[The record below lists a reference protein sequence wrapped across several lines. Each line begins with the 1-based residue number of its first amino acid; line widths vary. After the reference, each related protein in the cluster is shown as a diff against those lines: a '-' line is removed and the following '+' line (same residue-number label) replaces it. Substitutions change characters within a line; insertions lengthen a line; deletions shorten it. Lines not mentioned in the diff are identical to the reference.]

1 MKSRTTLIITILII
15 TLSAALLLCTGCSKP
30 SKVSSERL
38 KEVVVY
44 TYDSFIS
51 EWGPGPALIEA
62 FEKQSGYTLTFIS
75 VGDGAQV
82 LSRAVLEKDNPQAD
96 VLVGLDNQL
105 ADEARK
111 RGILSAYKPQNA
123 DALIPE
129 NLRFT
134 NDWLLTPYDWSNFA
148 LIYDTKSSVSE
159 PASLEDLTK
168 SEYKNKI
175 ILMDPRTSTP
185 GLGFV
190 SWTVSVYGD
199 DYLDYWKRLKPNI
212 LTMAPGWDTGYGLFT
227 SGEAPLVISYTTSP
241 AYHVEYENETRYK
254 ALIFSEGHAHQIE
267 GAGVVRN
274 AVNQKGAKAFIDFLI
289 SKEAQDLI
297 PLLQWMYPV
306 NQEVALPPSFDA
318 APKAGKNLSCDPQKV
333 LDASQKIM
341 NMLSQ

>member
-1 MKSRTTLIITILII
+1 MKSIRTTIITIL
-15 TLSAALLLCTGCSKP
+15 LFSMAAVFFFSGCSKS
-30 SKVSSERL
+30 SKVSPERL

-62 FEKQSGYTLTFIS
+62 FEKQSGYTLIFIS
-75 VGDGAQV
+75 VGDGGQV
-82 LSRAVLEKDNPQAD
+82 LSHAVLEKDNPQAD

-105 ADEARK
+105 VEEARK
-111 RGILSAYKPQNA
+111 RGILTAYKPLNA
-123 DALIPE
+123 DLLIPE
-129 NLRFT
+129 HLRLAD
-134 NDWLLTPYDWSNFA
+134 DWLLTPYDWSNFA
-148 LIYDTKSSVSE
+148 LIYDTQSSVRE
-159 PASLEDLTK
+159 PLSLEDLTK
-168 SEYKNKI
+168 EEYAKKI

-190 SWTVSVYGD
+190 SWTVSVFGD
-199 DYLDYWKRLKPNI
+199 TYLDYWNRLKPNI

-241 AYHVEYENETRYK
+241 AYHVEYEDTRRYK
-254 ALIFSEGHAHQIE
+254 ALIFDEGHAFQIE
-267 GAGVVRN
+267 GAGIVKN
-274 AVNQKGAKAFIDFLI
+274 AVNEKGAKAFIDFLI

-306 NQEVALPPSFDA
+306 NSEVVLPPSFDA
-318 APKAGKNLSCDPQKV
+318 APKAGKNLSADPQKV

>member
-1 MKSRTTLIITILII
+1 MKSIRTTIITIL
-15 TLSAALLLCTGCSKP
+15 LFSMAAVFFFSGCSKS
-30 SKVSSERL
+30 SKVSPERL

-75 VGDGAQV
+75 VGDGGQV
-82 LSRAVLEKDNPQAD
+82 LSHAVLEKDNPQAD

-105 ADEARK
+105 VEEARK
-111 RGILSAYKPQNA
+111 RGILTAYKPLNA
-123 DALIPE
+123 DLLIPE
-129 NLRFT
+129 HLRLAD
-134 NDWLLTPYDWSNFA
+134 DWLLTPYDWSNFA
-148 LIYDTKSSVSE
+148 LIYDTQSSVRE
-159 PASLEDLTK
+159 PLSLEDLTK
-168 SEYKNKI
+168 EEYAKKI

-190 SWTVSVYGD
+190 SWTVSVFGD
-199 DYLDYWKRLKPNI
+199 NYLDYWNRLKPNI

-241 AYHVEYENETRYK
+241 AYHVEYEDTRRYK
-254 ALIFSEGHAHQIE
+254 ALIFDEGHAYQIE
-267 GAGVVRN
+267 GAGIVKN
-274 AVNQKGAKAFIDFLI
+274 AVNEKGAKAFIDFLI

-306 NQEVALPPSFDA
+306 NSEVVLPPSFDA
-318 APKAGKNLSCDPQKV
+318 APKAGKNLSADPQKV

>member
-1 MKSRTTLIITILII
+1 MKSIRTTIITIL
-15 TLSAALLLCTGCSKP
+15 LFSMAAVFFFSGCSKS
-30 SKVSSERL
+30 SKVSPERL

-62 FEKQSGYTLTFIS
+62 FEKQSGYTLIFIS
-75 VGDGAQV
+75 VGDGGQV
-82 LSRAVLEKDNPQAD
+82 LSHAVLEKDNPQAD

-105 ADEARK
+105 VEEARK
-111 RGILSAYKPQNA
+111 RGILTAYKPLNA
-123 DALIPE
+123 DLLIPE
-129 NLRFT
+129 HLRLAD
-134 NDWLLTPYDWSNFA
+134 DWLLTPYDWSNFA
-148 LIYDTKSSVSE
+148 LIYDTQSSVRE
-159 PASLEDLTK
+159 PLSLEDLTK
-168 SEYKNKI
+168 EEYAKKI

-190 SWTVSVYGD
+190 SWTVSIFGD
-199 DYLDYWKRLKPNI
+199 TYLDYWNRLKPNI

-241 AYHVEYENETRYK
+241 AYHVEYEDTRRYK
-254 ALIFSEGHAHQIE
+254 ALIFDEGHAFQIE
-267 GAGVVRN
+267 GAGIVKN
-274 AVNQKGAKAFIDFLI
+274 AVNEKGAEAFIDFLI

-306 NQEVALPPSFDA
+306 NSEVVLPPSFDA
-318 APKAGKNLSCDPQKV
+318 APKAGKNLSADPQKV

>member
-1 MKSRTTLIITILII
+1 MKSIRTTIITIL
-15 TLSAALLLCTGCSKP
+15 LFSMAAVFFFSGCSKS
-30 SKVSSERL
+30 SKVSPERL

-75 VGDGAQV
+75 VGDGGQV
-82 LSRAVLEKDNPQAD
+82 LSHAVLEKDNPQAD

-105 ADEARK
+105 VEEARK
-111 RGILSAYKPQNA
+111 RGILTAYKPLNA
-123 DALIPE
+123 DLLIPE
-129 NLRFT
+129 HLRLAD
-134 NDWLLTPYDWSNFA
+134 DWLLTPYDWSNFA
-148 LIYDTKSSVSE
+148 LIYDTQSSVRE
-159 PASLEDLTK
+159 PLSLEDLTK
-168 SEYKNKI
+168 EEYAKKI

-190 SWTVSVYGD
+190 SWTVSVFGD
-199 DYLDYWKRLKPNI
+199 TYLDYWNRLKPNI

-241 AYHVEYENETRYK
+241 AYHVEYEDTRRYK
-254 ALIFSEGHAHQIE
+254 ALIFDEGHAYQIE
-267 GAGVVRN
+267 GAGVVKN
-274 AVNQKGAKAFIDFLI
+274 AVNEKGAKAFIDFLI

-306 NQEVALPPSFDA
+306 NSEVVLPPSFDA
-318 APKAGKNLSCDPQKV
+318 APKAGKNLSADPQKV

>member
-1 MKSRTTLIITILII
+1 MKSIRTTIITIL
-15 TLSAALLLCTGCSKP
+15 LFSMAAVFFFSGCSKS
-30 SKVSSERL
+30 SKVSPERL

-75 VGDGAQV
+75 VGDGGQV
-82 LSRAVLEKDNPQAD
+82 LSHAVLEKDNPQAD

-105 ADEARK
+105 VEEARK
-111 RGILSAYKPQNA
+111 RGILTAYKPLNA
-123 DALIPE
+123 DLLIPE
-129 NLRFT
+129 HLRLAD
-134 NDWLLTPYDWSNFA
+134 DWLLTPYDWSNFA
-148 LIYDTKSSVSE
+148 LIYDTQSSVRE
-159 PASLEDLTK
+159 PLSLEDLTK
-168 SEYKNKI
+168 EEYAKKI

-190 SWTVSVYGD
+190 SWTVSVFGD
-199 DYLDYWKRLKPNI
+199 NYLDYWKRLKPNI

-241 AYHVEYENETRYK
+241 AYHVEYEDTRRYK
-254 ALIFSEGHAHQIE
+254 ALIFDEGHAYQIE
-267 GAGVVRN
+267 GAGVVNN
-274 AVNQKGAKAFIDFLI
+274 ALNEKGAKAFMDFLI

-306 NQEVALPPSFDA
+306 NSEVVLPPSFDA
-318 APKAGKNLSCDPQKV
+318 APKAGKNLSADPQKV

>member
-1 MKSRTTLIITILII
+1 MKSIRTTIITIL
-15 TLSAALLLCTGCSKP
+15 LFSMAAVFFFSGCSKS
-30 SKVSSERL
+30 SKVSPERL

-75 VGDGAQV
+75 VGDGGQV
-82 LSRAVLEKDNPQAD
+82 LSHAVLEKDNPQAD

-105 ADEARK
+105 VEEARK
-111 RGILSAYKPQNA
+111 RGILTAYKPLNA
-123 DALIPE
+123 DLLIPE
-129 NLRFT
+129 HLRLAD
-134 NDWLLTPYDWSNFA
+134 DWLLTPYDWSNFA
-148 LIYDTKSSVSE
+148 LIYDTQSSVRE
-159 PASLEDLTK
+159 PLSLEDLTK
-168 SEYKNKI
+168 EEYAKKI

-190 SWTVSVYGD
+190 SWTVSVFGD
-199 DYLDYWKRLKPNI
+199 TYLDYWNRLKPNI

-241 AYHVEYENETRYK
+241 AYHVEYEDTRRYK
-254 ALIFSEGHAHQIE
+254 ALIFDEGHAYQIE
-267 GAGVVRN
+267 GAGIVKN
-274 AVNQKGAKAFIDFLI
+274 AVNEKGAKAFIDFLI

-306 NQEVALPPSFDA
+306 NSEVVLPPSFDA
-318 APKAGKNLSCDPQKV
+318 APKAGKNLSADPQKV

>member
-1 MKSRTTLIITILII
+1 MKSLRTTIITVL
-15 TLSAALLLCTGCSKP
+15 LFSLAAVFFFSGCSRS
-30 SKVSSERL
+30 SKASPERL

-62 FEKQSGYTLTFIS
+62 FEKQSGYTLTFVS
-75 VGDGAQV
+75 VGDGGQV
-82 LSRAVLEKDNPQAD
+82 LSHAVLEKDNPQAD

-105 ADEARK
+105 VEEARK
-111 RGILSAYKPQNA
+111 RGILTAYKPLHA
-123 DALIPE
+123 DTLIPE
-129 NLRFT
+129 HLRLAD
-134 NDWLLTPYDWSNFA
+134 DWLLTPYDWSNFA
-148 LIYDTKSSVSE
+148 LIYDTQSSVRE
-159 PASLEDLTK
+159 PLSLEDLTK
-168 SEYKNKI
+168 EEYAKKI

-190 SWTVSVYGD
+190 SWTVSVFGD
-199 DYLDYWKRLKPNI
+199 NYLDYWKRLKPNI

-241 AYHVEYENETRYK
+241 AYHVEYEDTLRYK
-254 ALIFSEGHAHQIE
+254 ALIFAEGHAYQIE
-267 GAGVVRN
+267 GAGVVNN
-274 AVNQKGAKAFIDFLI
+274 ALNEKGAKAFMDFLI

-306 NQEVALPPSFDA
+306 NSEVILPPSFDA
-318 APKAGKNLSCDPQKV
+318 APKAGKNLSADPQKV

>member
-1 MKSRTTLIITILII
+1 MKSIRTTIITIL
-15 TLSAALLLCTGCSKP
+15 LFSMAAVFFFSGCSKS
-30 SKVSSERL
+30 SKVSPERL

-75 VGDGAQV
+75 VGDGGQV
-82 LSRAVLEKDNPQAD
+82 LSHAVLEKDNPQAD

-105 ADEARK
+105 VEEARK
-111 RGILSAYKPQNA
+111 RGILTAYKPLNA
-123 DALIPE
+123 DLLIPE
-129 NLRFT
+129 HLRLAD
-134 NDWLLTPYDWSNFA
+134 DWLLTPYDWSNFA
-148 LIYDTKSSVSE
+148 LIYDTQSSVRE
-159 PASLEDLTK
+159 PLSLEDLTK
-168 SEYKNKI
+168 EEYAKKI

-190 SWTVSVYGD
+190 SWTVSVFGD
-199 DYLDYWKRLKPNI
+199 KYLDYWNRLKPNI

-241 AYHVEYENETRYK
+241 AYHVEYEDTRRYK
-254 ALIFSEGHAHQIE
+254 ALIFDEGHAYQIE
-267 GAGVVRN
+267 GAGVVNN
-274 AVNQKGAKAFIDFLI
+274 ALNEKGAKAFMDFLI

-306 NQEVALPPSFDA
+306 NSEVVLPPSFDA
-318 APKAGKNLSCDPQKV
+318 APKAGKNLSADPQKV